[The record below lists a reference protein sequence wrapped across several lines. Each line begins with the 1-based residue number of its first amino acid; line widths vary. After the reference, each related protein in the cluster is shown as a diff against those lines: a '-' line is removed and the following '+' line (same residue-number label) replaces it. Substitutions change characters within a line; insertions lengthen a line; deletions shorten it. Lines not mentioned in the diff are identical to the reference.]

1 MFDHVTLRPSSRS
14 ASERFYATVLAA
26 LEVGITYKDEELVEW
41 NDFSLMDV
49 GASRPVTR
57 RLHVGFVAP
66 SRDHVERFWQA
77 GSDAGYVDAGA
88 PGERPQYKPG
98 YYGAFLLDPDGNSVE
113 AVHHGTLRVGGV
125 IDHLWLRVSD
135 FRASNV
141 FYELFAARA
150 GLEVRHHSL
159 EHLQVVGPSGSFSV
173 APGVPTAGLHLAVGA
188 PTDEVVDDFHE
199 TMTGA
204 GFRDDGPPG
213 ERRMYHPG
221 YYAAFV
227 LDPDG
232 NSIELVNH
240 NR

>member
-14 ASERFYATVLAA
+14 ASERFYETVLAA

-77 GSDAGYVDAGA
+77 GSDAGYVNAGA

-98 YYGAFLLDPDGNSVE
+98 YYGAFLLDPDGNS
-113 AVHHGTLRVGGV
+113 
-125 IDHLWLRVSD
+125 
-135 FRASNV
+135 
-141 FYELFAARA
+141 
-150 GLEVRHHSL
+150 
-159 EHLQVVGPSGSFSV
+159 
-173 APGVPTAGLHLAVGA
+173 
-188 PTDEVVDDFHE
+188 
-199 TMTGA
+199 
-204 GFRDDGPPG
+204 
-213 ERRMYHPG
+213 
-221 YYAAFV
+221 
-227 LDPDG
+227 
-232 NSIELVNH
+232 IELVNH